1 MTYPDSGLALDF
13 IWRPDG
19 PFIPVKVIES
29 PRIVA
34 NIEAVVPEPALKIKK
49 VGFNSQIQ
57 TKFFD
62 VISSESGKDF
72 KSCSDPHLGTILKDP
87 SGKNFLILNLSKK
100 RKNCYL
106 KTLIIVFSKTLSNR
120 KNTLRRVLL

>member
-1 MTYPDSGLALDF
+1 MTHRNEVDLPYSVQVLTQVVL
-13 IWRPDG
+13 
-19 PFIPVKVIES
+19 IPELMTVSVHPCKKVIES

-62 VISSESGKDF
+62 VMSSESGK
-72 KSCSDPHLGTILKDP
+72 
-87 SGKNFLILNLSKK
+87 
-100 RKNCYL
+100 
-106 KTLIIVFSKTLSNR
+106 VF
-120 KNTLRRVLL
+120 NTLEAYHVPHTLVR